1 MYWFLCRHNSLFRS
15 VSLIFGKYS
24 FSVKNI
30 DLIISNLYKDTPT
43 PKYYIE
49 VGANDGISQSN
60 TKYLELYDSWS
71 GTLIEPVP
79 ELYIK
84 LLRNR
89 SKSNSFTNAACC
101 SFENS
106 KPYFKLQYGNLRTIS
121 LDGDNDIE
129 NPLLHA
135 TNNTRLTSKIE
146 ETYQFLAPA
155 KTLNSI
161 LLENNAPKLINFF
174 SLDVEG
180 SELEVLNGIDFNEF
194 FFELICIES
203 RSFKRIESFLIE
215 KGYIYVSKLNNN
227 VTYSDY
233 LFRNQNFAINL
244 CSINNHTKK

>member
-1 MYWFLCRHNSLFRS
+1 MYWFLCRHNSLFRA

-30 DLIISNLYKDTPT
+30 DLIISNIYQDTPT

-71 GTLIEPVP
+71 GSLIEPVP

-84 LLRNR
+84 LMRNR

-106 KPYFKLQYGNLRTIS
+106 KPYYKLQYGNLRTIS

-135 TNNTRLTSKIE
+135 TNDTRLTSRLK
-146 ETYQFLAPA
+146 TYQFLAPA

-194 FFELICIES
+194 VFELICIES
-203 RSFKRIESFLIE
+203 RNFKRIESFLIG
-215 KGYIYVSKLNNN
+215 KGYIYVCELNNN
-227 VTYSDY
+227 LTYSDY
-233 LFRNQNFAINL
+233 LFRNLNFAINL
-244 CSINNHTKK
+244 CSINNDTKK